1 MIVFCI
7 DMRDKLI
14 IMVSMKAQ
22 VDIKL
27 EKNHEGEEVVEL
39 GRALD
44 LLPAAIRPALALAV
58 AEVVH
63 ARRLVIEPLRRLAGG
78 PAGARVRTAS

>member
-27 EKNHEGEEVVEL
+27 EKNHEGEEVVEGKKKREEKQL
-39 GRALD
+39 TINPD
-44 LLPAAIRPALALAV
+44 
-58 AEVVH
+58 
-63 ARRLVIEPLRRLAGG
+63 
-78 PAGARVRTAS
+78 